1 MTWLTFDSS
10 LSQASAERP
19 RSVVAK
25 DVKKNHSKQTNFE
38 GYFKASAL
46 DGNLFAIMS
55 DKTTLFSDDKAGFA
69 QESYP

>member
-10 LSQASAERP
+10 LSQGSAERP

-25 DVKKNHSKQTNFE
+25 DVKEKFSNHSKQTNFE

-55 DKTTLFSDDKAGFA
+55 DKTTLFF
-69 QESYP
+69 